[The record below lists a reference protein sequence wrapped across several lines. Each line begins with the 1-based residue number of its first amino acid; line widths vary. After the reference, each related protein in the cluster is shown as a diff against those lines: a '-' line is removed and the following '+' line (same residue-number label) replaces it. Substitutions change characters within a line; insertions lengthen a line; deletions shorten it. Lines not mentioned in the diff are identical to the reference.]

1 MRTVILRWHETL
13 PSVAADEDIDI
24 LFLAED
30 EPKFADLLRA
40 RGPRN
45 GSPKFDVYSDD
56 GSKGSDY
63 RKVPYYE
70 RRLALKLIG
79 SRQLYKGLYYVVERG
94 LQFYSLAYHVLFHKG
109 SVRSGIPI
117 RDSSHGNVN
126 GSTKGSRHQTEHN
139 YHAVL
144 LEMARA
150 CSSVTT
156 LADPRSSLTLERLH
170 ADLQAARWTP

>member
-13 PSVAADEDIDI
+13 PSVAAGEDIDI

-30 EPKFADLLRA
+30 EPKLADLLRTRA
-40 RGPRN
+40 PRN

-56 GSKGSDY
+56 GTKGSDY

-70 RRLALKLIG
+70 RRLALKLIR
-79 SRQLYKGLYYVVERG
+79 SRQLYNGLYYAVERG
-94 LQFYSLAYHVLFHKG
+94 LQFYSLAYHVLYHKG

-117 RDSSHGNVN
+117 RDSSHGNVDGSTN
-126 GSTKGSRHQTEHN
+126 GSPHQTEHN

-150 CSSVTT
+150 CNNRTT
-156 LADPRSSLTLERLH
+156 LAGAGSSLTLERVH